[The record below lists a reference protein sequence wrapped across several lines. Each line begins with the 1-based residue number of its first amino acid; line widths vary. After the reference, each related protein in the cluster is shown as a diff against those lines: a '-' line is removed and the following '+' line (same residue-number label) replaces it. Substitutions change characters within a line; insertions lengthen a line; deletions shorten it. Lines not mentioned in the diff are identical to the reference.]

1 MSGDADPEPALE
13 PAPLGGIHH
22 LGLTVTDVERS
33 ARWYE
38 DVLGFTPAG
47 GYTDPAGL
55 RHKVFLTHPGLPQRL
70 TLCQHLTVPGAAF
83 DERQTGLD
91 HLSFEVPDPAALHA
105 WATHLDAHGVT
116 HSPLTTANT
125 LPATVLVFRD
135 PDNIQL
141 ELIALTA

>member
-1 MSGDADPEPALE
+1 MSPDPGPT
-13 PAPLGGIHH
+13 PITGIHH

-38 DVLGFTPAG
+38 VVLSFTRAG

-55 RHKVFLTHPGLPQRL
+55 RHKVFLTHPGLTQRL

-91 HLSFEVPDPAALHA
+91 HLSFQVPRRADLDA

-116 HSPLTTANT
+116 HSSPAGANT

-141 ELIALTA
+141 ELIAIESS